1 MSVNGQNRSARNCF
15 AFRVAAFQLGGVIE
29 PLALVYFQKPL
40 PGNQL
45 VARLRNLNYRV
56 QVVDCADELESL
68 AKSGVM
74 LVLADHDNASPELV
88 RALVNVRQSQAT
100 SHIPI
105 IVFSSATVGPGPQ
118 ENTGNFLAVESSVL
132 LQHLESFLEQ
142 ALRVE

>member
-1 MSVNGQNRSARNCF
+1 M
-15 AFRVAAFQLGGVIE
+15 IE

-56 QVVDCADELESL
+56 QVLDRADELESL

-74 LVLADHDNASPELV
+74 LILADHDDASPELV
-88 RALVNVRQSQAT
+88 KALVNVKQSQAT

-105 IVFSSATVGPGPQ
+105 IVFSSANAGPGPQ

-142 ALRVE
+142 ALRIE